1 MTKRRRNAIVAV
13 TVLAGIGL
21 LALFQIEV
29 AKNTGI
35 GLSEMQIMEKGA
47 DKTTYGLTLK
57 FENPGVLPFVVGE
70 TRYSIT
76 VNGEKVG
83 EGMIDPFI
91 LEPLGSKT
99 VNSRFVAETH
109 IIEKYRDTFE
119 EEDSRIDGTST
130 YNLSLLSFEVPFDHE
145 PTPDQMRQFF
155 NQ

>member
-1 MTKRRRNAIVAV
+1 M
-13 TVLAGIGL
+13 AGVGL
-21 LALFQIEV
+21 LAFFQIEA

-35 GLSEMQIMEKGA
+35 GLYDMQKVEESA

-57 FENPGVLPFVVGE
+57 FENPGVLPFVAGE
-70 TRYSIT
+70 TSYSIT

-83 EGMIDPFI
+83 EGVMDAFA

-99 VNSRFVAETH
+99 ISSRFVAETQ
-109 IIEKYRDTFE
+109 IFEKYKNSFE
-119 EEDSRIDGTST
+119 EEDSRIEGTST
-130 YNLSLLSFEVPFDHE
+130 YDLSLFSFEVPFGHE